1 MVSKTKGREFESCRP
16 RKLHLVKSRTKV
28 IDMSMFQ
35 RFVSYSKDSYNELMY
50 KVTWP
55 KYDALIRNTVLVCVA
70 SIILTLVV
78 FGLDA
83 AFKYILELLYNA
95 A

>member
-1 MVSKTKGREFESCRP
+1 
-16 RKLHLVKSRTKV
+16 
-28 IDMSMFQ
+28 MSMFQ

-55 KYDALIRNTVLVCVA
+55 KYDSLIRNTVLVCVA